1 MDKIYYVGIDG
12 GASKTDIVIKDNSG
26 NMLSRFKS
34 GPANISVSLDKAY
47 YSIYNGLVKAFE
59 NIGIKFPDQNKNYKV
74 YAGLGLAG
82 LEDAEAYNAF
92 ITRLT
97 FFDDF
102 IVKTDSL
109 IACLGAHMGE
119 NGMIVIIGT
128 GSVAFAICDGKTYRV
143 GGWGFPYGDEGSGA
157 WIGCEAIRKTL
168 HYYDGRVEKSEL
180 YVDIFHQF
188 DNNVDKLISWAAKA
202 QSTEYAS
209 LFPVILKHFNNN
221 DLVAVKL
228 INLAVKEIESLID
241 GMEKRL
247 KNKTL
252 KIALIGGVS
261 KVIAPLLSEN
271 LKERLQEPILSPA
284 EGGLLLIE
292 KYLKDKNSVNFKD
305 RW

>member
-12 GASKTDIVIKDNSG
+12 GATKTDIIIKDESG
-26 NMLSRFKS
+26 KIVNRYKS
-34 GPANISVSLDKAY
+34 GPANISVSLDKSY
-47 YSIYNGLVKAFE
+47 NSIYNGLVNAFE
-59 NIGIKFPDQNKNYKV
+59 NIGIKFPDQDESYKI

-82 LEDAEAYNAF
+82 LEDVDAYNTF

-97 FFDDF
+97 CFDDF

-109 IACLGAHMGE
+109 IACLGAHKGE
-119 NGMIVIIGT
+119 DGMIVIIGT
-128 GSVAFAICDGKTYRV
+128 GSVAFTIYNGRCYRL

-157 WIGCEAIRKTL
+157 WIGCEAVRKAL
-168 HYYDGRVEKSEL
+168 HYYDGRIEKSEL
-180 YVDIFHQF
+180 YVEIFNQF

-202 QSTEYAS
+202 HSTEFAS
-209 LFPVILKHFNNN
+209 LFPVILKHFNKN
-221 DLVAVKL
+221 DIAAVKL
-228 INLAVKEIESLID
+228 INSAVKEIESLID
-241 GMEKRL
+241 GMEKKL
-247 KNKTL
+247 KNKKL

-271 LKERLQEPILSPA
+271 LKKRLQEPILSPA
-284 EGGLLLIE
+284 EGGILLIE